1 MSVRMVAPV
10 VVYPDT
16 LSNQALM
23 RVNSPPQS
31 TYGNMPNMNER
42 IQDRKIVRKPSFS
55 DKVSVPFT
63 NMKGK
68 APTRSVIMKLMSKGV
83 NAES

>member
-1 MSVRMVAPV
+1 
-10 VVYPDT
+10 
-16 LSNQALM
+16 
-23 RVNSPPQS
+23 
-31 TYGNMPNMNER
+31 MNER